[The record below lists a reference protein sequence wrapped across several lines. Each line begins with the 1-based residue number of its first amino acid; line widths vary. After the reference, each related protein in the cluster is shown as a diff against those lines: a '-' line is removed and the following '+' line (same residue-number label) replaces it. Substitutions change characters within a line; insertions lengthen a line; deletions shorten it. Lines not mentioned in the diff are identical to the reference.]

1 MAAGGC
7 RGNGAAA
14 MEGGGR
20 PSALQAALLA
30 ASTALT
36 ALLYSVY
43 RQKARVA
50 RGLQVGQRGP
60 PGRAGARARAPIAAW
75 APRLSRGL
83 GLLPAGR
90 QDGPA
95 GRGPA
100 GGAAGGA
107 GALRP
112 LCGHRR

>member
-1 MAAGGC
+1 MVTAGL
-7 RGNGAAA
+7 AA

-20 PSALQAALLA
+20 PSAAQAVLLT
-30 ASTALT
+30 ASTAIT

-50 RGLQVGQRGP
+50 RGLEV
-60 PGRAGARARAPIAAW
+60 RARGATGECMGPSRAAAW
-75 APRLSRGL
+75 SRRLSRGL
-83 GLLPAGR
+83 CLLPAGR
-90 QDGPA
+90 QEGAA

-100 GGAAGGA
+100 GRAAGGA
-107 GALRP
+107 RALRA